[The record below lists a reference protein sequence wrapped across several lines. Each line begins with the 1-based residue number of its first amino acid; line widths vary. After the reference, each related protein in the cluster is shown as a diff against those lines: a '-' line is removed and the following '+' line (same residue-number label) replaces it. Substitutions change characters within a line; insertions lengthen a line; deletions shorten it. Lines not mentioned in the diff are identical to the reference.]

1 MKILL
6 TGFAPFGGETIN
18 PSYEAVCRVPDT
30 VAGTQIIKGKIP
42 TSFAAC
48 GPVLEQMLQTYR
60 PDAVLCVGQAGGRV
74 SAAVERVAINLMD
87 ARIPDNDGAQP
98 IDRPICP
105 DGPAAYFATVP
116 VKAIIQA
123 VRAEGLPCDI
133 SYSAGTF
140 VCNCLLYQAL
150 HIAATKMPGLRAGFI
165 HLPYSEQ
172 QAVGKPEGTPCLP
185 LKTMADILTCAVQA
199 AAHATD
205 SPHESMGTLF

>member
-6 TGFAPFGGETIN
+6 TGFDPFGGETIN
-18 PSYEAVCRVPDT
+18 PSYEAVRLVPDT
-30 VAGTQIIKGKIP
+30 VPGAQIVKGKIP

-48 GPVLEQMLQTYR
+48 ASALEQLFRMHK
-60 PDAVLCVGQAGGRV
+60 PDAVLCVGQAGGRA

-116 VKAIIQA
+116 VKALVQSI
-123 VRAEGLPCDI
+123 RAAGIPCDI
-133 SYSAGTF
+133 SYTAGTF
-140 VCNCLLYQAL
+140 VCNCLLYHAL
-150 HIAATKMPGLRAGFI
+150 HIAATKSPNLRAGFI

-172 QAVGKPEGTPCLP
+172 QTADKPKGTPCLP
-185 LKTMADILTCAVQA
+185 LETMARLLTTA
-199 AAHATD
+199 AQTLAQ
-205 SPHESMGTLF
+205 SPGAPAESMGTLF